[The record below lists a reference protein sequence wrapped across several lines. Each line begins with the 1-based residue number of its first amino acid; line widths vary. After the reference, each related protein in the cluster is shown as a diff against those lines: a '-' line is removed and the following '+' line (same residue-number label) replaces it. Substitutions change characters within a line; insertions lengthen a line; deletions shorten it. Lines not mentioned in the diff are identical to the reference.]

1 MSMQGAKQGAGGIAG
16 FVDDLNGAIREN
28 PVAAGLVGMGVLW
41 MFIGGDRF
49 SAFGKSLPGAAGAVT
64 GAVSGAIGSAAG
76 AVGSAGSAVG
86 QAMNS
91 GAAYA
96 ANAARQAGQTMSAGA
111 GNVSSK
117 VREAASSAYDTLSSS
132 ADAAVQD
139 VGQQFNQA
147 SRMSASGQDF
157 RMKVQQ
163 NLSATLERQPLL
175 LGAIGVAIGA
185 GIASAFPSTKIE
197 QEMMGEA
204 GSAVKDRIQELASDA
219 SQRAQDVLGEVKS
232 EAEKQGLMPDSI
244 AENLKGMAAGTS
256 RDSIKGRLS

>member
-1 MSMQGAKQGAGGIAG
+1 MSMQGGKQNAGGIAG

-49 SAFGKSLPGAAGAVT
+49 SAFGKSLPGAAGAV
-64 GAVSGAIGSAAG
+64 SG

-86 QAMNS
+86 QAMTS
-91 GAAYA
+91 GASYV

-111 GNVSSK
+111 GDVSSK

-132 ADAAVQD
+132 ADSAVD
-139 VGQQFNQA
+139 EVGRRVNEA
-147 SRMSASGQDF
+147 GRMSVPGQDF

-163 NLSATLERQPLL
+163 NLSETLERQPLL
-175 LGAIGVAIGA
+175 LGVIGVAIGA
-185 GIASAFPSTKIE
+185 GIASAFPATKIE

-204 GSAVKDRIQELASDA
+204 GSAVKDRIQELASEA
-219 SQRAQDVLGEVKS
+219 SQRAKDVLGDVKS
-232 EAEKQGLMPDSI
+232 EVEKQGLMPQAI
-244 AENLKGMAAGTS
+244 AEDLKGIADKARVAAGAS
-256 RDSIKGRLS
+256 RDSIKDRLS